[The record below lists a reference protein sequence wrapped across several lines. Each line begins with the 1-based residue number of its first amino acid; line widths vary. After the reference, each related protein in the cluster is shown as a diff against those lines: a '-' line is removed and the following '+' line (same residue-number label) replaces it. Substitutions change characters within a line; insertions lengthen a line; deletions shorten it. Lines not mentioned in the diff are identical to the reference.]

1 MTTAVV
7 AEKAALYQ
15 ELATGA
21 LGELQRLER
30 ASGLAESA
38 TAAATAA
45 ELVRAQSSEAA
56 NRAAAVDAALSSHE
70 ATFAKIPAYVEKL
83 RQIRANLVVL
93 AHNAQ
98 KVRFLATEVAR
109 ECGVPITDA
118 LAAAAKSSG
127 SSKAADD
134 VVVVG
139 SEDRSLDRPDG
150 EAATHSE
157 DAATMSAPTA

>member
-118 LAAAAKSSG
+118 LAAAKSG
-127 SSKAADD
+127 SSKATDD